1 MYEEQVDSP
10 DASGQYAFPRSEH
23 VLQRSEYLQI
33 YDKGRKTVG
42 KHFILYV
49 VRDEGHDR
57 KFGIAVSRRVGN
69 AVVRNRVK
77 RYIREV
83 YRHQRPALDTGI
95 RMVLVAR
102 PKAAKL
108 TYHECEETITH
119 LFRLGEAYGD

>member
-1 MYEEQVDSP
+1 VYDEQLESP
-10 DASGQYAFPRSEH
+10 SISGHHTFPRSEH

-33 YDKGRKTVG
+33 YDQGRKTVG
-42 KHFILYV
+42 RQFILYV
-49 VRDEGHDR
+49 VRDEGHER

-83 YRHQRPALDTGI
+83 YRLHRPELDTGI

-102 PKAAKL
+102 PRAAKL
-108 TYHECEETITH
+108 TFHECEGAILH
-119 LFRLGEAYGD
+119 MFQLGGALCD